1 MSTSPPS
8 TRVHWWAPRYW
19 PGHLLVAVLV
29 AIAGWLGSWQWDA
42 WGARRDADARDLTRV
57 DPMPLADVIGP
68 DDPFP
73 GDRVGQP
80 VVIGG
85 SWIDA
90 GTVFVERE
98 SGFWVVTPL
107 TVGPDGA
114 ALPVVRGVSS
124 SPDAP
129 PVSGEAELVGWLQPP
144 EGTGE
149 VDPDPTD
156 DVLPQLR
163 VADLVQRVDVDLYGG
178 YAVVA
183 DEVAP
188 GEWPV
193 GDAAV
198 NAGTDEL
205 GQASLTELPQ
215 SSRFTAARNLFY
227 AIEWWVF
234 GAFALYVWV
243 RYLLDERRDELDHAG
258 RAGAAGDDPIASDV

>member
-1 MSTSPPS
+1 MSTRPPPGS
-8 TRVHWWAPRYW
+8 VAWWAPRYW
-19 PGHLLVAVLV
+19 PGHLLVVVLV
-29 AIAGWLGSWQWDA
+29 AIAGFLGSWQWDA
-42 WGARRDADARDLTRV
+42 WEARRDAEARDLTRG
-57 DPMPLADVIGP
+57 DPVPLADVIGP

-80 VVIGG
+80 VVLSGE
-85 SWIDA
+85 WIDA

-98 SGFWVVTPL
+98 DGFWVVTPL
-107 TVGPDGA
+107 SVGPDGA
-114 ALPVVRGVSS
+114 AIPVVRGVAD
-124 SPDAP
+124 SPSAA
-129 PVSGEAELVGWLQPP
+129 PVSGPAELVGWLQPP

-149 VDPDPTD
+149 ADPEPTD

-188 GEWPV
+188 GDWPV
-193 GDAAV
+193 GDRAR
-198 NAGTDEL
+198 NDGTDDL
-205 GQASLTELPQ
+205 AQADLAELPE

-234 GAFALYVWV
+234 GAFAVFVWV
-243 RYLLDERRDELDHAG
+243 RYLLDERNDRPAPTGQGGAG
-258 RAGAAGDDPIASDV
+258 GDDPIASQE